1 MRIQELG
8 DMIRKARRAKSLTQ
22 AALAKRVKL
31 SRTTVN
37 QLENGVVP
45 DLGIRKAQTVLAE
58 LGLDLFVRPA
68 PRRPDYIRM
77 ALGSANSSYRE
88 KLSEGELLRALM
100 TGCIPKG
107 RRPHLR
113 TLFEEAPP
121 AVLRGVVHELGKYV
135 PRDRVRRNTLVIAE
149 ALGALRTVRTRLET
163 Q

>member
-1 MRIQELG
+1 
-8 DMIRKARRAKSLTQ
+8 
-22 AALAKRVKL
+22 
-31 SRTTVN
+31 
-37 QLENGVVP
+37 
-45 DLGIRKAQTVLAE
+45 
-58 LGLDLFVRPA
+58 
-68 PRRPDYIRM
+68 M

-100 TGCIPKG
+100 TGCIPQG

-149 ALGALRTVRTRLET
+149 ALGALRTVRTCLET